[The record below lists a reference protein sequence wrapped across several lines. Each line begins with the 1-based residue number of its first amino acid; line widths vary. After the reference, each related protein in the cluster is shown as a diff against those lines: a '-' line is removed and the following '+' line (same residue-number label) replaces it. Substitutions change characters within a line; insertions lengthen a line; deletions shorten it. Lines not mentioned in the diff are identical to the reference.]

1 MDPWSAGAE
10 VGATSATDWHS
21 VGLVLAGLGAFLIG
35 IAVLA
40 RGHRGLVSELLGA
53 RARGLV
59 RLREMLFQRALL
71 VVGFAWLAAGFALEL
86 LGHLHPVTSP
96 SFPVAWAGA
105 ILVAT
110 LALLGLAWAWALR
123 AARSAVREHLLQ
135 APRDLAAD
143 MGLARE
149 LGELFGVESRPEDT
163 VETFV
168 ERLERSI
175 GLPERPR
182 STVRREAE
190 FEFDE
195 SD

>member
-1 MDPWSAGAE
+1 MDPWSADVELA
-10 VGATSATDWHS
+10 SATDWHS

-59 RLREMLFQRALL
+59 RLREVLFQRALL
-71 VVGFAWLAAGFALEL
+71 VVGFLWLAAGFAFEL
-86 LGHLHPVTSP
+86 AGHLHPVATP

-123 AARSAVREHLLQ
+123 AARAAVRQHLQ
-135 APRDLAAD
+135 RAPRDLAAD

-149 LGELFGVESRPEDT
+149 LGELFGVESRPDDT
-163 VETFV
+163 VETYV
-168 ERLERSI
+168 ERVERAA

-182 STVRREAE
+182 GAGRPQTA
-190 FEFDE
+190 FDFG
-195 SD
+195 DDD